1 MYGVGATAAD
11 YDNDGDVDIYL
22 TALGDNRLFRGAGDG
37 TFVDVTAEAGVAG
50 GGFSTSALWFDYDKD
65 GHLDLFVANYV
76 EWTIET
82 DLFCPGPR
90 GGESKSYCTP
100 ESYTGQS
107 PTLYRNRGDGTFED
121 VTERAG
127 LSNPASKAL
136 GVAMLDFDGD
146 GWMDLFVANDTQPDQ
161 LYRNGGDGTFGDI
174 GVIAGVAYSETGVA
188 RAGMGVD
195 AIDYDDSGRPS
206 LIVGNFSNEM
216 IALFHNEGNGL
227 FIDEA
232 PRSAVGRGSLL
243 ALTFGCFFFDYD
255 LDGRPDIFALNGHV
269 DDLVE
274 EVQSRVTYA
283 QPALL
288 FRNIGE
294 GRFED
299 ATAAAGPAL
308 AHPVVGRGAASGDL
322 DGDGD
327 LDVLVTENN
336 GPRAPAPERH
346 PWHEQHDPR
355 PHHRRRL
362 EPRRHWRPSGGD
374 HRREHALAD
383 RQDGIELRLAERAP
397 GDVRSGARDDGR
409 GRARALAQ
417 WDDRPGGVSRRE
429 PPTHDSRGRRLGR
442 RHTTRARGTM
452 IDRHAARAAMILVL
466 AGVACG
472 GDDAVQLGPRE
483 DAHRANNRGIA
494 RLEQFDYPAAATAFR
509 DALRLDDTLAIARIN
524 LALALYYDQDF
535 EGATMAATEAASQ
548 LPSSPQPPYLLGL
561 IARAENRP
569 DDALGW
575 FAEVQQQDPGDVGT
589 NVYLGQIHLEARNYV
604 EAAERLRLA
613 VAEEPYNVTAAYSLG
628 LALARSGD
636 TDEGQQLLEQAQA
649 LRATGYA
656 VTFGTGYLEAGRYAE
671 AIASTGAEPELVDRA
686 PPSAVFTV
694 TPIAADLPARGGRP
708 VTVRAPFRGRRAD
721 GGGVARAR
729 RLPQRR
735 GHPDRCGHRRR
746 SRSLPHLG
754 GGAAAPAQRRGRDV
768 DHRDRGGRPGERTA
782 GHGADRGDRG
792 RLRQQRC
799 ARPVRAALR
808 RQQPVSERRQR
819 PVHGCDGHGGL
830 PSLSVSPRARRRS
843 PISTTTATS
852 TS

>member
-1 MYGVGATAAD
+1 MARVVAFVGLAFVLTVAAGAQPAEFADVTESAGITFVHTNGAFGEKYLPETMGGGGVVLDIDGDGWQDILLVDSSHWPGRGGDATHPVLYRNDGDGTFTDVTRGSGLAVEMYGVGGTAAD

-37 TFVDVTAEAGVAG
+37 TFVDVTAVAGVAD

-107 PTLYRNRGDGTFED
+107 PTLYRNRGDGTFEE

-174 GVIAGVAYSETGVA
+174 GVVAGVAYSEAGVA

-308 AHPVVGRGAASGDL
+308 ARPVVGRGAAYGDL

-336 GPRAPAPERH
+336 GPA
-346 PWHEQHDPR
+346 
-355 PHHRRRL
+355 RL
-362 EPRRHWRPSGGD
+362 LRNDTRGTNNVIRVRTIGVDSN
-374 HRREHALAD
+374 R
-383 RQDGIELRLAERAP
+383 DGI
-397 GDVRSGARDDGR
+397 GARVEVIT
-409 GRARALAQ
+409 
-417 WDDRPGGVSRRE
+417 GGNTPWQIVKTGS
-429 PPTHDSRGRRLGR
+429 S
-442 RHTTRARGTM
+442 
-452 IDRHAARAAMILVL
+452 
-466 AGVACG
+466 
-472 GDDAVQLGPRE
+472 
-483 DAHRANNRGIA
+483 
-494 RLEQFDYPAAATAFR
+494 Y
-509 DALRLDDTLAIARIN
+509 
-524 LALALYYDQDF
+524 
-535 EGATMAATEAASQ
+535 ASQ
-548 LPSSPQPPYLLGL
+548 SELP
-561 IARAENRP
+561 
-569 DDALGW
+569 
-575 FAEVQQQDPGDVGT
+575 
-589 NVYLGQIHLEARNYV
+589 
-604 EAAERLRLA
+604 
-613 VAEEPYNVTAAYSLG
+613 
-628 LALARSGD
+628 
-636 TDEGQQLLEQAQA
+636 
-649 LRATGYA
+649 
-656 VTFGTGYLEAGRYAE
+656 VTFGLGRATTVEAVRVLWPSGTIDRV
-671 AIASTGAEPELVDRA
+671 ASPDVNHRLTIREGAGLVDA
-686 PPSAVFTV
+686 
-694 TPIAADLPARGGRP
+694 TPLARGGR
-708 VTVRAPFRGRRAD
+708 
-721 GGGVARAR
+721 
-729 RLPQRR
+729 
-735 GHPDRCGHRRR
+735 
-746 SRSLPHLG
+746 
-754 GGAAAPAQRRGRDV
+754 
-768 DHRDRGGRPGERTA
+768 
-782 GHGADRGDRG
+782 
-792 RLRQQRC
+792 
-799 ARPVRAALR
+799 
-808 RQQPVSERRQR
+808 
-819 PVHGCDGHGGL
+819 
-830 PSLSVSPRARRRS
+830 
-843 PISTTTATS
+843 
-852 TS
+852 

>member
-1 MYGVGATAAD
+1 MPRVVAFVGLAFVLTVAAGAQPAEFADVTASAGITFVHTNGAFGEKYLPETMGGGGVVLDIDGDGWQDILLVDSSHWPGRGGDATHPVLYRNDGDGTFTDVTRRSGLAVEMYGVGGTAAD

-37 TFVDVTAEAGVAG
+37 TFVDVTAEAGVAD

-76 EWTIET
+76 EWTVET

-107 PTLYRNRGDGTFED
+107 PTLYRNRGDGTFEE

-161 LYRNGGDGTFGDI
+161 LYRNGGDGTFDDI
-174 GVIAGVAYSETGVA
+174 GVVAGVAYSEAGVA

-308 AHPVVGRGAASGDL
+308 AHPVVGRGAAYGDL

-336 GPRAPAPERH
+336 GPA
-346 PWHEQHDPR
+346 
-355 PHHRRRL
+355 RL
-362 EPRRHWRPSGGD
+362 LRNDTGGANNMIRVRTIGVD
-374 HRREHALAD
+374 SNR
-383 RQDGIELRLAERAP
+383 DGI
-397 GDVRSGARDDGR
+397 GARVEVT
-409 GRARALAQ
+409 A
-417 WDDRPGGVSRRE
+417 GGN
-429 PPTHDSRGRRLGR
+429 
-442 RHTTRARGTM
+442 TRWQIVKTGSS
-452 IDRHAARAAMILVL
+452 
-466 AGVACG
+466 
-472 GDDAVQLGPRE
+472 
-483 DAHRANNRGIA
+483 
-494 RLEQFDYPAAATAFR
+494 Y
-509 DALRLDDTLAIARIN
+509 
-524 LALALYYDQDF
+524 
-535 EGATMAATEAASQ
+535 ASQ
-548 LPSSPQPPYLLGL
+548 SELP
-561 IARAENRP
+561 
-569 DDALGW
+569 
-575 FAEVQQQDPGDVGT
+575 
-589 NVYLGQIHLEARNYV
+589 
-604 EAAERLRLA
+604 
-613 VAEEPYNVTAAYSLG
+613 
-628 LALARSGD
+628 
-636 TDEGQQLLEQAQA
+636 
-649 LRATGYA
+649 
-656 VTFGTGYLEAGRYAE
+656 VTFGLGRATTVEAVRVLWPSGTIDRV
-671 AIASTGAEPELVDRA
+671 ASPDVNHQFTIREGDGLVDA
-686 PPSAVFTV
+686 
-694 TPIAADLPARGGRP
+694 TPLARGGR
-708 VTVRAPFRGRRAD
+708 
-721 GGGVARAR
+721 
-729 RLPQRR
+729 
-735 GHPDRCGHRRR
+735 
-746 SRSLPHLG
+746 
-754 GGAAAPAQRRGRDV
+754 
-768 DHRDRGGRPGERTA
+768 
-782 GHGADRGDRG
+782 
-792 RLRQQRC
+792 
-799 ARPVRAALR
+799 
-808 RQQPVSERRQR
+808 
-819 PVHGCDGHGGL
+819 
-830 PSLSVSPRARRRS
+830 
-843 PISTTTATS
+843 
-852 TS
+852 

>member
-1 MYGVGATAAD
+1 MARVVAFVGLAFVLTVAAGAQPAEFADVTDSAGITFVHTNGAFGEKYLPETMGAGGVVLDIDGDGWQDILLVDSSHWPGRGGDATHPVLYRNDGDGTFTDVTRGSGLAVEMYGVGGTAAD

-37 TFVDVTAEAGVAG
+37 TFVDVTAEAGVAD

-107 PTLYRNRGDGTFED
+107 PTLYRNRGDGTFEE

-127 LSNPASKAL
+127 LSNLASKAL

-174 GVIAGVAYSETGVA
+174 GVIAGVAYSEAGVA

-308 AHPVVGRGAASGDL
+308 ARPVVGRGAAYGDL

-336 GPRAPAPERH
+336 GPA
-346 PWHEQHDPR
+346 
-355 PHHRRRL
+355 RL
-362 EPRRHWRPSGGD
+362 LRNDTRGTNNVIRVRTIGVDSN
-374 HRREHALAD
+374 R
-383 RQDGIELRLAERAP
+383 DGI
-397 GDVRSGARDDGR
+397 GARVEVTT
-409 GRARALAQ
+409 
-417 WDDRPGGVSRRE
+417 GGNTPWQIVKTGS
-429 PPTHDSRGRRLGR
+429 S
-442 RHTTRARGTM
+442 
-452 IDRHAARAAMILVL
+452 
-466 AGVACG
+466 
-472 GDDAVQLGPRE
+472 
-483 DAHRANNRGIA
+483 
-494 RLEQFDYPAAATAFR
+494 Y
-509 DALRLDDTLAIARIN
+509 
-524 LALALYYDQDF
+524 
-535 EGATMAATEAASQ
+535 ASQ
-548 LPSSPQPPYLLGL
+548 SELP
-561 IARAENRP
+561 
-569 DDALGW
+569 
-575 FAEVQQQDPGDVGT
+575 
-589 NVYLGQIHLEARNYV
+589 
-604 EAAERLRLA
+604 
-613 VAEEPYNVTAAYSLG
+613 
-628 LALARSGD
+628 
-636 TDEGQQLLEQAQA
+636 
-649 LRATGYA
+649 
-656 VTFGTGYLEAGRYAE
+656 VTFGLGRATTVEAVRVLWPSGTIDRV
-671 AIASTGAEPELVDRA
+671 ASPDVNHQLTIREGDGLVNA
-686 PPSAVFTV
+686 
-694 TPIAADLPARGGRP
+694 TPLARGGR
-708 VTVRAPFRGRRAD
+708 
-721 GGGVARAR
+721 
-729 RLPQRR
+729 
-735 GHPDRCGHRRR
+735 
-746 SRSLPHLG
+746 
-754 GGAAAPAQRRGRDV
+754 
-768 DHRDRGGRPGERTA
+768 
-782 GHGADRGDRG
+782 
-792 RLRQQRC
+792 
-799 ARPVRAALR
+799 
-808 RQQPVSERRQR
+808 
-819 PVHGCDGHGGL
+819 
-830 PSLSVSPRARRRS
+830 
-843 PISTTTATS
+843 
-852 TS
+852 